1 MAQEENEII
10 WKEIKKNLKPGE
22 ASIEFSSFRY
32 YNGNKSTDS
41 ILYCAVLLRNHDTV
55 PKLVY
60 LFEES
65 ELKKAI
71 PISGA
76 TNRDI
81 NYLYQSQD
89 LYNLIWNPL
98 DSLLNGIKNI
108 YYAPSGLL
116 HTVSMSAISSPDK
129 KRLIEKYNLIQVGTT
144 RSPALQKEHM
154 LRINATVYDRIIYDT
169 DTATIISKA
178 ARYATKENDLLAY
191 NRAIS
196 TSNRSRFKYLP
207 GTMEEA
213 KLVSGKLEN
222 KNINTTLFTGT
233 DALEESFHV
242 LSGSNS
248 PSIIHLSTHGY
259 YFPDTVCGKNI
270 KYSTSGEMLFRYSDD
285 PLLRSGLLMAGA
297 NLAWKGQPIPAHM
310 EDGILTA
317 KEVLKMNL
325 MNTELIVLSACQTG
339 QGDVKGSEGVEGLQ
353 RGFKMAGSG

>member
-1 MAQEENEII
+1 
-10 WKEIKKNLKPGE
+10 
-22 ASIEFSSFRY
+22 
-32 YNGNKSTDS
+32 
-41 ILYCAVLLRNHDTV
+41 
-55 PKLVY
+55 
-60 LFEES
+60 
-65 ELKKAI
+65 
-71 PISGA
+71 
-76 TNRDI
+76 
-81 NYLYQSQD
+81 
-89 LYNLIWNPL
+89 
-98 DSLLNGIKNI
+98 
-108 YYAPSGLL
+108 
-116 HTVSMSAISSPDK
+116 MSAISSPDK

-353 RGFKMAGSG
+353 RGFKMAGVRYIIMSLWQVPDKETKEFMVTFYDHWLKKMDIHEAFHTTQMIMRKKYSDNPFKWGGFVLVK